1 MSTRFSGKICG
12 TSLGFGMAAEH
23 EVYLLHFG
31 ESKNMQYRLVIRT
44 LIQRGHYLKIFFTA
58 P

>member
-1 MSTRFSGKICG
+1 
-12 TSLGFGMAAEH
+12 MAAEH

-31 ESKNMQYRLVIRT
+31 ESKNMQYHDKRST
-44 LIQRGHYLKIFFTA
+44 KPFQ